1 MTEPSGNPGKLPAT
15 SDDIVQRA
23 RAALD
28 GITPGPWWWT
38 AETRARL
45 IALGADK
52 HELTDAREIIRCAA
66 LLHPGEA
73 DARFIAAAPDLVR
86 ELADELEATRRSE
99 RENQDLA
106 IKHYVAKDDLQ
117 IERDELRAEVETAQ
131 KWAAWFAA
139 AYNWRRE
146 CDNALNWG
154 TTCLNCASML
164 DRSYDDYMRAEEA
177 EQKAKAASREVEKLH
192 AAVERVRELIDDD
205 HHVWEDSDGD
215 GLWVHVDNVRRAL
228 DGEAARG

>member
-1 MTEPSGNPGKLPAT
+1 MPDTT
-15 SDDIVQRA
+15 DIVQRA

-28 GITPGPWWWT
+28 GITEGRWWWT

-45 IALGADK
+45 IALGDDK

-117 IERDELRAEVETAQ
+117 IERDELRAEVE
-131 KWAAWFAA
+131 
-139 AYNWRRE
+139 
-146 CDNALNWG
+146 
-154 TTCLNCASML
+154 
-164 DRSYDDYMRAEEA
+164 
-177 EQKAKAASREVEKLH
+177 
-192 AAVERVRELIDDD
+192 RVRKLAER
-205 HHVWEDSDGD
+205 WEADPCVCGYRIPDGNDTDSQCLHCGATS
-215 GLWVHVDNVRRAL
+215 LLRAL
-228 DGEAARG
+228 DGKAGRG